1 MKRLTDYLKPNIL
14 IILGALLFIYYL
26 NFLSY
31 SGAALG
37 IGISAIVLSA
47 YYLFVGILFVLTGS
61 KLKPKTQL
69 IFSLLSV
76 TLFAV
81 FMFVGFLLTP
91 INAARVMGPT
101 AWTINILSMAASLA
115 LVVIYI
121 VSKFSAEPFVSRF
134 AHLVSLIFV
143 LTLLLD
149 ILFEVNGTSKSLG
162 DIDVLLVVIYGFYSC
177 YLFGSLN
184 KTEELPTQKK
194 ATTEK
199 KTQEETATTNA
210 PQSEET
216 EQEVK
221 QEAEAVEEIN

>member
-69 IFSLLSV
+69 IFNLLSV

-184 KTEELPTQKK
+184 KTEELSTKKK
-194 ATTEK
+194 ATTEE
-199 KTQEETATTNA
+199 KTQDETATTNA

-221 QEAEAVEEIN
+221 QEAEAVEETN

>member
-69 IFSLLSV
+69 IFNLLSV

-194 ATTEK
+194 ATTEE

-221 QEAEAVEEIN
+221 QEAEAVEKTN

>member
-1 MKRLTDYLKPNIL
+1 MKRLTDYLKSNIL

-69 IFSLLSV
+69 IFNLLSV

-184 KTEELPTQKK
+184 KTEELSTKKK
-194 ATTEK
+194 ATTEE
-199 KTQEETATTNA
+199 KTQDETATTNA

-221 QEAEAVEEIN
+221 QEAEAVEETN

>member
-69 IFSLLSV
+69 IFNLLSV

-194 ATTEK
+194 ATTEE
-199 KTQEETATTNA
+199 KTQEETATANA

-221 QEAEAVEEIN
+221 QETETVEETN

>member
-1 MKRLTDYLKPNIL
+1 MKRLTDYLKSNIL

-69 IFSLLSV
+69 IFNLLSV

-194 ATTEK
+194 ATTEE
-199 KTQEETATTNA
+199 KTQDETATTNA

-221 QEAEAVEEIN
+221 QEAEAVEETN

>member
-69 IFSLLSV
+69 IFNLLSV

-101 AWTINILSMAASLA
+101 AWTINILSLAASLT

-194 ATTEK
+194 ATTEEK
-199 KTQEETATTNA
+199 KQEETATTNA
-210 PQSEET
+210 TQSEET

-221 QEAEAVEEIN
+221 QEAEAVEETN

>member
-37 IGISAIVLSA
+37 IGISAIVLST

-69 IFSLLSV
+69 IFNLLSV

-184 KTEELPTQKK
+184 KTEELSTQKK
-194 ATTEK
+194 ATTEE
-199 KTQEETATTNA
+199 KTQDETATTNA

-221 QEAEAVEEIN
+221 QEAEAVEETN

>member
-69 IFSLLSV
+69 IFNLLSV

-194 ATTEK
+194 ATTEE

-221 QEAEAVEEIN
+221 QEAEAVEETN

>member
-69 IFSLLSV
+69 IFNLLSV

-149 ILFEVNGTSKSLG
+149 ILFDVNGTSKSLG

-194 ATTEK
+194 ATTEEK
-199 KTQEETATTNA
+199 KQEETATTNA
-210 PQSEET
+210 TQSEET

-221 QEAEAVEEIN
+221 QEAEAVEETN